1 MKKKALKWTKEEL
14 EILKNNYCELGL
26 YKTTTLIPNHP
37 MCSVVAKARKLGLRS
52 EKMVKWTEE
61 ELEILRKYY
70 PVEGAKVC
78 KRLKNR
84 SKENVKSTAQRYNI
98 SFYQTTVEWPAEVD
112 SLTLE
117 FYLEHGPKSIYKVE
131 ELLKILRAKGF
142 TKHGYNT
149 VRMKLQN
156 FSYLDI
162 GKGYS
167 HASKRTKELFNKRNK
182 ITM

>member
-1 MKKKALKWTKEEL
+1 M
-14 EILKNNYCELGL
+14 
-26 YKTTTLIPNHP
+26 
-37 MCSVVAKARKLGLRS
+37 
-52 EKMVKWTEE
+52 
-61 ELEILRKYY
+61 
-70 PVEGAKVC
+70 
-78 KRLKNR
+78 
-84 SKENVKSTAQRYNI
+84 
-98 SFYQTTVEWPAEVD
+98 VEWPVEVD

-156 FSYLDI
+156 FTYLDI